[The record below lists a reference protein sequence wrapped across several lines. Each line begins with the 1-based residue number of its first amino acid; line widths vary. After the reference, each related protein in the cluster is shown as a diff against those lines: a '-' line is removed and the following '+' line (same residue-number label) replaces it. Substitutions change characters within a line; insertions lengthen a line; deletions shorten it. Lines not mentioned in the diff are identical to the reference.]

1 MNRIQKARELVSKYM
16 GNSSIFDASHDMN
29 HVERVVKMALYLAEK
44 EGITDPSTLEII
56 EVAALLHDMNDH
68 KYKVNDSDTGV
79 KLRPFLLDIGF
90 AEPEVNR
97 IMHVVENV
105 SYSTELK
112 DIKVEA
118 AKRSTFDN
126 EAWEYAKQYIKLSY
140 NFDIQE
146 CNCDI
151 KSAKFV
157 YRNPFYHTPELC
169 VVQDADRL
177 DALGAI
183 GIARCLYFSGTRK
196 NPIYNI
202 DNSSD
207 PKTAIG
213 HFYDKLLNLQYLMK
227 TEEGKKLAIE
237 RTKIMSNFV
246 SMIQSELELK

>member
-1 MNRIQKARELVSKYM
+1 MNRIQKARELVFKYM
-16 GNSSIFDASHDMN
+16 SDSSIFDASHDMN
-29 HVERVVKMALYLAEK
+29 HVERVVKMSLYLAEK

-68 KYKVNDSDTGV
+68 KYKVNDNDTGV

-112 DIKVEA
+112 DIKLQ
-118 AKRSTFDN
+118 KDSRFRFDN
-126 EAWEYAKQYIKLSY
+126 ETWETVKDFIKLSY
-140 NFDIQE
+140 EF
-146 CNCDI
+146 
-151 KSAKFV
+151 KSIEDPYVKFI
-157 YRNPFYHTPELC
+157 YKHPFIHTPELC

-196 NPIYNI
+196 NPIYNM

-237 RTKIMSNFV
+237 RTKIMSNFI
-246 SMIQSELELK
+246 SAIDPELK